1 MGRQSQPKSK
11 GSRQAPASAQ
21 ADLTRAS
28 RARGVGGGGDK
39 PASGDEAKHAKRRR
53 LMEGDTG
60 IEHLTLNARK
70 RIRGA
75 VEDGIEEGQWRE
87 WIIFQVELLRHALA
101 EGAIEVEPAI
111 KAAQAIGRQMRDY
124 LASHGD
130 TAAPTAVSINLGLG
144 ESQIEKLTA
153 AGISMTSS
161 DSISVH

>member
-21 ADLTRAS
+21 ADLARVA
-28 RARGVGGGGDK
+28 RAR
-39 PASGDEAKHAKRRR
+39 AKAAAPSTKARR
-53 LMEGDTG
+53 LLEGDVG
-60 IEHLTLNARK
+60 LESLDAAAQRRVRYSADHGLDEK
-70 RIRGA
+70 R
-75 VEDGIEEGQWRE
+75 WLE
-87 WIIFQVELLRHALA
+87 WITFQVEILRAA
-101 EGAIEVEPAI
+101 MASGSIDVEPAI